1 MKKLIKLGISLF
13 SVAIL
18 GATTPALI
26 DLSIFGNTIVKAE
39 EQQQRSI
46 NFRISFYDAE
56 TGEEIAPEMTGTIRP
71 GESVNIH
78 REISG
83 YKIVSK
89 ISWMP
94 NYIITY
100 DMVRVYFHGDSDGY
114 RGMYLDYRKI
124 DPAPTPT
131 PTPEPAPTPTP
142 TPEKPDQ
149 GQQGRQGQNQKSD
162 QAPGKQLPETGEESS
177 TFTILL
183 GLLTAGLAW
192 LLRKKNC

>member
-26 DLSIFGNTIVKAE
+26 DLSIFGNTVVKAE

-142 TPEKPDQ
+142 TPEPAPTPDP
-149 GQQGRQGQNQKSD
+149 
-162 QAPGKQLPETGEESS
+162 APGKQLPETGEKDSN
-177 TFTILL
+177 FAVLAGFL
-183 GLLTAGLAW
+183 AAGLAW
-192 LLRKKNC
+192 FTLLRKKQ

>member
-26 DLSIFGNTIVKAE
+26 DLSIFGNTVVKAE

-124 DPAPTPT
+124 
-131 PTPEPAPTPTP
+131 EPAPTPTP